1 MLQSVISWYLMGMT
15 ILVLTLC
22 LRAATSATKRR
33 AAKYI
38 LIGVIRIRFGAET
51 AEQTTAAAAAREQ
64 AGAARGAAR
73 LRRRAGRA
81 AEHTSASGGGKVQ
94 LRTAE
99 HRSAKQTTL
108 CENKNI

>member
-1 MLQSVISWYLMGMT
+1 MGMT

-22 LRAATSATKRR
+22 LRATATASAKRR
-33 AAKYI
+33 AAKHI

-51 AEQTTAAAAAREQ
+51 AEQTTAAPSREQ